1 MELVF
6 AVILL
11 ALLEYM
17 VLTALVGRARMRYGI
32 QAPATTGHPE
42 FERTYRVHQN
52 TLECLIV
59 FVPAVSIFGLYV
71 SGMWAALLGV
81 LFVAAR
87 AIYAVAYLQ
96 APEKRRLGAGLT
108 LLVNVVLVIGGLIGL
123 AIGAF

>member
-1 MELVF
+1 MALVF
-6 AVILL
+6 VVILL

-42 FERTYRVHQN
+42 FERAYRVHQN

-59 FVPAVSIFGLYV
+59 FVPAVWIFGLYV
-71 SGMWAALLGV
+71 SAAWGAVLGV

-87 AIYAVAYLQ
+87 AIYAVGYLRS
-96 APEKRRLGAGLT
+96 PDRRRLGAGLT
-108 LLVNVVLVIGGLIGL
+108 LLANAVLVVGGLIGL
-123 AIGAF
+123 GVTAF